1 MIKVDSNNVSRIN
14 FYILPYHTSIKW
26 NRGDGLYFK
35 CIDPLCLAIINTLYE
50 TKANCLTLSPNST
63 RVRSPEV
70 LDITKER
77 CIKET
82 TIIPTIYHEERT
94 KLHSN
99 HRDNDNIRLFVRH
112 AAVLPLVLSDLVEVR
127 FCPLEDREEIDINRT
142 AFAGYVS
149 KYCAEGI
156 HCQQWNHYDRYRY
169 QIQILVGGI
178 QRAKCTETSTV
189 GYQHSNTNCCKRNL
203 SFKTTL
209 INPHSFSAWKF
220 DSSVVESYKT
230 NYTCN
235 GISIVIWI
243 YL

>member
-1 MIKVDSNNVSRIN
+1 MSKISRGTRHHKRTLHQRDHNNTHH
-14 FYILPYHTSIKW
+14 LPRGEDQTTQHPPRQRQHT
-26 NRGDGLYFK
+26 
-35 CIDPLCLAIINTLYE
+35 
-50 TKANCLTLSPNST
+50 
-63 RVRSPEV
+63 
-70 LDITKER
+70 
-77 CIKET
+77 
-82 TIIPTIYHEERT
+82 
-94 KLHSN
+94 
-99 HRDNDNIRLFVRH
+99 LFVRH

-127 FCPLEDREEIDINRT
+127 FCALEDREEIDINRT

-230 NYTCN
+230 NYTWN
-235 GISIVIWI
+235 GISIVI
-243 YL
+243 